1 MAVVREFATRALG
14 TMASSITNHEQPS
27 RNDIHTEK
35 ASRPLLEG
43 LPPEIKVEILRQ
55 SADTNTLRNLVHAS
69 YRYYQ
74 AYRLVCQTIF
84 SEVLLRQLNT
94 RGYDVEG
101 IAFFE
106 NFKSEFILGGARK
119 GVSEI
124 EACYQYACDKGY
136 GRPSIKHALVVPV
149 LTSVSERTVTW
160 DGDSQTTYQRCNQ
173 RGFRSKDDIN
183 RALGWLIQEAFYD
196 GRAQSFAPAGVYK
209 ALEVKLHAKSGTN
222 PPSERRPLS
231 PHAADTSVQW
241 PSSSELKRLNKGR
254 CRAVRYIL
262 LRPYQVPKPPSG
274 KIDWQE
280 SPSGAFGAQIGHGT

>member
-1 MAVVREFATRALG
+1 MARTK
-14 TMASSITNHEQPS
+14 TDHERPRS
-27 RNDIHTEK
+27 DVADTEK

-74 AYRLVCQTIF
+74 AYRPVCQTIF
-84 SEVLLRQLNT
+84 SVVLLRELT
-94 RGYDVEG
+94 ARGYDAEG

-106 NFKSEFILGGARK
+106 NFKSEFILGGARR

-124 EACYQYACDKGY
+124 DACYQYACDKGY
-136 GRPSIKHALVVPV
+136 GRPLTKHSLTVPA

-196 GRAQSFAPAGVYK
+196 GRAQSFAPPGDYK
-209 ALEVKLHAKSGTN
+209 ALEVKLHARPGMN
-222 PPSERRPLS
+222 PPFERPLLS
-231 PHAADTSVQW
+231 SHAAGTSVQW
-241 PSSSELKRLNKGR
+241 PSSLELQRLNKGR

-274 KIDWQE
+274 Q
-280 SPSGAFGAQIGHGT
+280 